1 MEKQRGKL
9 IRSLL
14 HVLEDP
20 EDSAALMAG
29 PFRVSCGGD
38 FLLHYGHLVRIL
50 HCCTSQTMTEALSSM
65 DLTSA
70 QGHLMGFLAHCEN
83 PPCARDIEEAFHL
96 SHPTVSGL
104 LARLEKKGFL
114 ELYPDPDDHR
124 CKRIRILPKGM
135 HSHET
140 MHHTIVEMEHRMVS
154 DFTPEEEEAFHT
166 LLTRA
171 IANMGVPSEHPQHKE
186 DQSK

>member
-1 MEKQRGKL
+1 M
-9 IRSLL
+9 
-14 HVLEDP
+14 
-20 EDSAALMAG
+20 
-29 PFRVSCGGD
+29 F
-38 FLLHYGHLVRIL
+38 HYGHMFRLL
-50 HCCTSQTMTEALSSM
+50 HCACSQSITAALAQM
-65 DLTSA
+65 ELTSA
-70 QGHLMGFLAHCEN
+70 QGRVMGYLARRGE
-83 PPCARDIEEAFHL
+83 PLCAKDIEEEFHL

-114 ELYPDPDDHR
+114 ELYPDPDDHL

>member
-1 MEKQRGKL
+1 MGREYGS
-9 IRSLL
+9 IYVACY
-14 HVLEDP
+14 VLKEG
-20 EDSAALMAG
+20 ALFDM
-29 PFRVSCGGD
+29 V
-38 FLLHYGHLVRIL
+38 HNGHLVKIL
-50 HCCTSQTMTEALSSM
+50 HCCTEQAITEALEKLE
-65 DLTSA
+65 LTAA
-70 QGHLMGFLAHCEN
+70 QGRVMGYLARN
-83 PPCARDIEEAFHL
+83 PCPKCPKDVEEAFHL